1 MRVVIQRV
9 SSASVKVEDRI
20 TGQIDSGLLIL
31 VGFQTED
38 LEADMDKMIRKI
50 CQLRIFSDSEGKM
63 NLSVTDIGGSLLVV
77 SQFTLYADCKKGN
90 RPSYIQ
96 AAPPAQARLLYTQ
109 FLERL
114 KAQTTLTIAT
124 GIFGADMK
132 VNLLNDGPVTI
143 CLDSESL

>member
-96 AAPPAQARLLYTQ
+96 AAPPEQARLLYTQ

-114 KAQTTLTIAT
+114 NAQTTLTIAT

>member
-96 AAPPAQARLLYTQ
+96 AAPPEQARLLYTQ

-114 KAQTTLTIAT
+114 KAQTTLTLAT

>member
-96 AAPPAQARLLYTQ
+96 AAPPEQARLLYTQ

>member
-96 AAPPAQARLLYTQ
+96 AAPPEQARLLYTQ

-114 KAQTTLTIAT
+114 KEQTTLTIAT

>member
-96 AAPPAQARLLYTQ
+96 AAPPEQARLLYTQ

-114 KAQTTLTIAT
+114 KEQTTLTIAT

-132 VNLLNDGPVTI
+132 VSLLNDGPVTI

>member
-96 AAPPAQARLLYTQ
+96 AAPPEQARLLYTQ

-132 VNLLNDGPVTI
+132 VSLLNDGPVTI